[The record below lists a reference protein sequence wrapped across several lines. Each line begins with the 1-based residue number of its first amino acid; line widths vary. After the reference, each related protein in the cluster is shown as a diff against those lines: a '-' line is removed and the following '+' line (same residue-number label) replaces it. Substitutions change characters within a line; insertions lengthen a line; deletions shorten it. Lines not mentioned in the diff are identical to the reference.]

1 MNVLEKKYTVELTD
15 SELHILQAAL
25 SDRSQSLSEKLNAAE
40 NIDENSLCKNEVQA
54 EMRKQYRTRTRLER
68 KLVACE
74 QLLQSLFDAE
84 MRGEC
89 DE

>member
-25 SDRSQSLSEKLNAAE
+25 CDRNQSLSEKLAAAE
-40 NIDENSLCKNEVQA
+40 NINCKNEV
-54 EMRKQYRTRTRLER
+54 RKQYITRLER
-68 KLVACE
+68 KRVACE
-74 QLLQSLFDAE
+74 QLLKILFDAE

>member
-15 SELHILQAAL
+15 SELHILQTAL
-25 SDRSQSLSEKLNAAE
+25 CERNRSLSEKLVAAE
-40 NIDENSLCKNEVQA
+40 AVDEKSSFKSEQRVEIHERYKERLV
-54 EMRKQYRTRTRLER
+54 RKMA
-68 KLVACE
+68 ACE
-74 QLLQSLFDAE
+74 QLLNSLFDAE

>member
-15 SELHILQAAL
+15 SELHILQTAL
-25 SDRSQSLSEKLNAAE
+25 CDRNQSLSEKLNAAE
-40 NIDENSLCKNEVQA
+40 DIDEKSPCKNEVRA
-54 EMRKQYRTRTRLER
+54 EMRKQYRTRLER
-68 KLVACE
+68 KRVACG
-74 QLLQSLFDAE
+74 QLLKSLFDAE

>member
-15 SELHILQAAL
+15 SELHILQTAL
-25 SDRSQSLSEKLNAAE
+25 CDRNQSLSEKLNAAE
-40 NIDENSLCKNEVQA
+40 DIDCKNEVRA
-54 EMRKQYRTRTRLER
+54 EMRKQYITRLER
-68 KLVACE
+68 KRVACE
-74 QLLQSLFDAE
+74 QLLKILFDAE

>member
-15 SELHILQAAL
+15 SELHILQMAL
-25 SDRSQSLSEKLNAAE
+25 CDRNQSLSEKLAAAE
-40 NIDENSLCKNEVQA
+40 NIDCKNEVRD
-54 EMRKQYRTRTRLER
+54 EMRKQYRTRLER
-68 KLVACE
+68 KRVACG
-74 QLLQSLFDAE
+74 QLLKILFDAE